1 MQQEKQTKQIRSV
14 IDELQKVPDGFVFN
28 NQQVW
33 TGLEQQL
40 PGTKKKNAKFYYAA
54 AAVLLITGTV
64 YLGFMKNDAKQV
76 LNTSTAGHPVLPQK
90 KPEALLIHQDK
101 IQQQHNL
108 TGAVQSAKKKINQQI
123 NTIPLAQKEAD
134 NPEKKEPQPIIVP
147 IEQATAVI
155 PPIIEPQKEEPKKLP
170 VTVLSKPVPKKY
182 NVIHINE
189 LNYFTPAP
197 DPQSNLG
204 RYEFRKPMHQ
214 LQDEKETPLPTDNHV
229 KQLFFFK
236 IKPTTTTTLVEN

>member
-28 NQQVW
+28 SQQVW

-40 PGTKKKNAKFYYAA
+40 PGAKKKNANFYYAA

-76 LNTSTAGHPVLPQK
+76 LNTPTAGHPVLPQK

-108 TGAVQSAKKKINQQI
+108 TGAVQSAKKKISQQI
-123 NTIPLAQKEAD
+123 NTTTLAQKERV
-134 NPEKKEPQPIIVP
+134 NPETKEQPPITVP
-147 IEQATAVI
+147 IEQVTA
-155 PPIIEPQKEEPKKLP
+155 
-170 VTVLSKPVPKKY
+170 
-182 NVIHINE
+182 
-189 LNYFTPAP
+189 
-197 DPQSNLG
+197 
-204 RYEFRKPMHQ
+204 
-214 LQDEKETPLPTDNHV
+214 
-229 KQLFFFK
+229 
-236 IKPTTTTTLVEN
+236 